1 MKAVDVRRSS
11 LTAYSFLASQLALI
25 ERCEGWATCRMRISE
40 RWATR
45 PPSVRGGKIVK
56 TVVILGLMVSQLWAG
71 IQSQPASRTAA
82 SPAPVE
88 VRLLVPTTQRRVGQA
103 PIHIRVELW
112 NKGKEDFIAGS
123 ELAPIMNARAYLAL
137 EFLDNKGNL
146 HQDPG
151 ISENFSEKGLNEW
164 WTRIAPGHYY
174 GVEFDLDPYTFPFLE
189 TPGTYKMVAKYVSK
203 GGLTASI
210 ANPDSLSYRVWEG
223 SITSNSVSLETLAP
237 KK

>member
-1 MKAVDVRRSS
+1 MRRLGHLSDAHQRKMGHPPTCCKRRENS
-11 LTAYSFLASQLALI
+11 ENDGHSRAYGFAALGGHSI
-25 ERCEGWATCRMRISE
+25 AACFKNRSE
-40 RWATR
+40 
-45 PPSVRGGKIVK
+45 
-56 TVVILGLMVSQLWAG
+56 
-71 IQSQPASRTAA
+71 
-82 SPAPVE
+82 PAPVE
-88 VRLLVPTTQRRVGQA
+88 VRLIVPTTQRRVGQA

-151 ISENFSEKGLNEW
+151 ISENFTEKGLNEY